1 MFKIFHGLKFYCT
14 ERRHNNSQ
22 HGMARRQVIVPP
34 MFIGNPLIN
43 QIILLNCMKEWLE
56 ARKEVYDIITS
67 KESFSRSGDKHR
79 GERGN
84 YITGN
89 E

>member
-1 MFKIFHGLKFYCT
+1 
-14 ERRHNNSQ
+14 
-22 HGMARRQVIVPP
+22 
-34 MFIGNPLIN
+34 
-43 QIILLNCMKEWLE
+43 MKEWLE

-67 KESFSRSGDKHR
+67 KESFSRSGDKRR

>member
-1 MFKIFHGLKFYCT
+1 
-14 ERRHNNSQ
+14 
-22 HGMARRQVIVPP
+22 
-34 MFIGNPLIN
+34 
-43 QIILLNCMKEWLE
+43 MKEWLE
-56 ARKEVYDIITS
+56 ARKEVHDIITS